1 MSDTT
6 PTQPRP
12 DHTPPAGSRFRR
24 RAAFAAA
31 LVGAGA
37 FGAGATALAKRHEER
52 PVLVSF
58 APAPIS
64 AMKDWSPVAVKGRVA
79 ELFGSTFILSDES
92 GRALVETGPRG
103 EDGKLVAKDETVTV
117 QGRFE
122 HGSVHAEAIRHG
134 DGRTD
139 LVGPPGPPPFRHGP
153 WS

>member
-6 PTQPRP
+6 PSQPRP
-12 DHTPPAGSRFRR
+12 DRALPAGSCFKR
-24 RAAFAAA
+24 RA
-31 LVGAGA
+31 A

-52 PVLVSF
+52 PVLVSL